1 MRNIAGLK
9 PTNKVFGYIL
19 GALFVI
25 AAVAALLGGCGTDEI
40 TGGNGNPPVSTGDS
54 LVYKLDSF
62 VISSSSAGVI
72 VNTFTD
78 TAFTNLDSLTI
89 TFDISTNMPNDSTL
103 VGLYVYDFLPQY
115 LEAAR
120 PHNRSVVWHHRQYQ
134 ASAMRIT
141 LYLRMN
147 NPESIARYLKI
158 SNFKIYKLK
167 LN

>member
-19 GALFVI
+19 LALFI
-25 AAVAALLGGCGTDEI
+25 AAAVAGIAGCGTDDVTG
-40 TGGNGNPPVSTGDS
+40 TGGNVQVPGDS
-54 LVYKLDSF
+54 LIYKLDSF
-62 VISSSSAGVI
+62 AIRSSSAGVM
-72 VNTFTD
+72 VGTFTD
-78 TAFTNLDSLTI
+78 TAIVNLDSIKI
-89 TFDISTNMPNDSTL
+89 TFDMSTNMPNDSTL
-103 VGLYVYDFLPQY
+103 VGLYIYDFLPQY

-120 PHNRSVVWHHRQYQ
+120 PHNRSVVWCHRQYQ

>member
-25 AAVAALLGGCGTDEI
+25 AAVAVLLGGCGTDEI
-40 TGGNGNPPVSTGDS
+40 TGGNGNPPAGTGDS
-54 LVYKLDSF
+54 LIYKLDSF
-62 VISSSSAGVI
+62 VIRSSSAGVL

-78 TAFTNLDSLTI
+78 TAFTNLDSLKI
-89 TFDISTNMPNDSTL
+89 TFDMSTNMPNDSTL
-103 VGLYVYDFLPQY
+103 VGLYIYDFLPQY

-120 PHNRSVVWHHRQYQ
+120 PHNRSVVWYHRQYQ
-134 ASAMRIT
+134 AAAMRIT

-167 LN
+167 FN